1 MLCGSCCSFLCNGW
15 SVQVDLLLAMSDY
28 GIFMQMMRQVA
39 KDYQAKQAASSSSE
53 GKEVPEEDEPASSES
68 KK

>member
-1 MLCGSCCSFLCNGW
+1 
-15 SVQVDLLLAMSDY
+15 MSDY

-39 KDYQAKQAASSSSE
+39 KDFQAKQAAAASDS
-53 GKEVPEEDEPASSES
+53 KAPEEDAPASSES

>member
-1 MLCGSCCSFLCNGW
+1 
-15 SVQVDLLLAMSDY
+15 MSDY

-39 KDYQAKQAASSSSE
+39 KEFKRKQAAAGASDS
-53 GKEVPEEDEPASSES
+53 KAPEEDEPASSES